1 VRGEGEVAELATFA
15 GILGN
20 EGALRLLEGAL
31 VSGEVAHAYLFYGP
45 PGVGKR
51 TVARR
56 FGAALVAGGD
66 AGAEDRARRGL
77 HPDLSEVEPEGAFTT
92 IGQVRE
98 VVRLAASRPF
108 EGARRVFILEADTLN
123 VQAANALLK
132 TLEEPEGETIFVLLA
147 ASREG
152 VMPTI
157 LSRAQVVRFNPVPTK
172 LVAGFLK
179 ERGLGG
185 GVASEASNSVATPPS
200 LEPGLAAALG
210 RGSVGLSLRY
220 ARERELRELREA
232 IFEAAFS
239 FGGDFEERTRVVGE
253 IVARAEAVGAARE
266 AAFLE
271 GFDEGGVAS
280 DTPETNAT
288 PPSRVDRRVREGAKR
303 AGRAARDG
311 AVREALELLALVYR
325 DAAAIEVGAP
335 ELVANVDRVEE
346 IRRRV
351 EEYRGADWAGA
362 ALRVGDA
369 RTALAYNVSAEAIL
383 EVTLSRIRRRVLE
396 PSPGSWTS
404 ASPAGRPR
412 GSATPGT
419 STSGS
424 ATR

>member
-1 VRGEGEVAELATFA
+1 VRSEVAEPATFA

-31 VSGEVAHAYLFYGP
+31 ASGEVAHAYLFYGP

-66 AGAEDRARRGL
+66 ARAEDRARRGL
-77 HPDLSEVEPEGAFTT
+77 HPDLTEVEPDGAFTT

-152 VMPTI
+152 VLPTI
-157 LSRAQVVRFNPVPTK
+157 LSRAQAVRFNPVPTK
-172 LVAGFLK
+172 LVTGFLE
-179 ERGLGG
+179 ERG
-185 GVASEASNSVATPPS
+185 VE
-200 LEPGLAAALG
+200 EPGLAAALG

-220 ARERELRELREA
+220 AGERELKELREA

-239 FGGDFEERTRVVGE
+239 FGGDFEERARVVRE

-266 AAFLE
+266 ALLLE
-271 GFDEGGVAS
+271 GFEE
-280 DTPETNAT
+280 P
-288 PPSRVDRRVREGAKR
+288 DRRAREGAKR

-311 AVREALELLALVYR
+311 AMREALELLALVYR
-325 DAAAIEVGAP
+325 DAAAIEAGAP

-346 IRRRV
+346 IRRLV

-362 ALRVGDA
+362 ALRIGEA
-369 RTALAYNVSAEAIL
+369 RAALAYNVSAEAIL
-383 EVTLSRIRRRVLE
+383 EVTLSRIRRRVVE
-396 PSPGSWTS
+396 PSPGSWMS

-424 ATR
+424 ATG